1 MKRALLSCGTT
12 WNSLINRWQKSFFSD
27 GQNFSKVNKNYKPT
41 DPRILNELPA
51 QETCR
56 KTLRHIIKKLL
67 KTVIKRKIL
76 KAKGKKRHISTQKNK
91 ENKRLLVGNNANQN
105 IVRQYFKVLKQ
116 KKRSTLNYMPN

>member
-12 WNSLINRWQKSFFSD
+12 WNSLINRWQKSIFSD
-27 GQNFSKVNKNYKPT
+27 GQNFSKVNENYKPT

-56 KTLRHIIKKLL
+56 KILRHIINKLL

-76 KAKGKKRHISTQKNK
+76 KAIREKKDILVQKNK
-91 ENKRLLVGNNANQN
+91 RE
-105 IVRQYFKVLKQ
+105 
-116 KKRSTLNYMPN
+116 